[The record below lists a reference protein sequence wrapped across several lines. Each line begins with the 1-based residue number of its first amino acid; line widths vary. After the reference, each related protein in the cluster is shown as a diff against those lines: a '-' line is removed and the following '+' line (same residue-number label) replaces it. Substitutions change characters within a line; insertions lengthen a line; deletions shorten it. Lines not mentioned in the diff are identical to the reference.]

1 MERRTRDFD
10 LVFTRI
16 EADLK
21 AIRLDLAEIDRM
33 VSRLPTTR
41 QWVLALV
48 TPLIV
53 IYALFFGV
61 LAFAN

>member
-1 MERRTRDFD
+1 MERRTGDFD

-21 AIRLDLAEIDRM
+21 AIHLDLAEIDRM

-53 IYALFFGV
+53 IYAALFGV
-61 LAFAN
+61 LAFAG